1 MNVIFIM
8 IRLVLLAIA
17 FLLAGC
23 GHMPVTSMIRLA
35 RADLAATDPAQLR
48 AAVKLPRVLKLK
60 PAGVA
65 LRIGVKLAN
74 GEEDT
79 QDFVLR
85 EVSDPADVVALHAE
99 LEPNTQIF
107 AYRLDPAEASRL
119 AAFRD
124 ALKKKQEAS
133 GRRGGNLTITVR
145 PDACRAGD
153 LPDRPVYITTYLK
166 TAETG
171 GYVPVAR
178 DVDLRTVVPG
188 RDVTQEIPACP

>member
-1 MNVIFIM
+1 M

-74 GEEDT
+74 GEDNT
-79 QDFVLR
+79 QDFVMR

-153 LPDRPVYITTYLK
+153 LLDRPVYITTYLK

-188 RDVTQEIPACP
+188 RDLTEEIPACP

>member
-1 MNVIFIM
+1 M

-65 LRIGVKLAN
+65 LRIGVKLTN

>member
-1 MNVIFIM
+1 
-8 IRLVLLAIA
+8 
-17 FLLAGC
+17 
-23 GHMPVTSMIRLA
+23 MPVTSMIRLA

-74 GEEDT
+74 GEENT
-79 QDFVLR
+79 QDFVMR

-153 LPDRPVYITTYLK
+153 LLDRPVYITTYLK

-188 RDVTQEIPACP
+188 RDLTEEIPACP

>member
-1 MNVIFIM
+1 M

-65 LRIGVKLAN
+65 LRIGVKLTN

-171 GYVPVAR
+171 GYVPLAR
-178 DVDLRTVVPG
+178 DVDLRMVLPG
-188 RDVTQEIPACP
+188 RDLAAEIPVCA

>member
-99 LEPNTQIF
+99 PDRKST
-107 AYRLDPAEASRL
+107 RLNSSHLGISYAV
-119 AAFRD
+119 FC
-124 ALKKKQEAS
+124 LKKT
-133 GRRGGNLTITVR
+133 NPPIT
-145 PDACRAGD
+145 A
-153 LPDRPVYITTYLK
+153 
-166 TAETG
+166 
-171 GYVPVAR
+171 
-178 DVDLRTVVPG
+178 
-188 RDVTQEIPACP
+188 

>member
-1 MNVIFIM
+1 M

-65 LRIGVKLAN
+65 LRIGVKLTN

-85 EVSDPADVVALHAE
+85 ARSLTRLTLWRCMPSSSPIRRSSPIALI
-99 LEPNTQIF
+99 PPKPVGSRRF
-107 AYRLDPAEASRL
+107 ATR
-119 AAFRD
+119 
-124 ALKKKQEAS
+124 
-133 GRRGGNLTITVR
+133 
-145 PDACRAGD
+145 
-153 LPDRPVYITTYLK
+153 
-166 TAETG
+166 
-171 GYVPVAR
+171 
-178 DVDLRTVVPG
+178 
-188 RDVTQEIPACP
+188 

>member
-1 MNVIFIM
+1 MTH
-8 IRLVLLAIA
+8 LVLLAIA

-74 GEEDT
+74 GEENT

-178 DVDLRTVVPG
+178 DVDLRTVVSG
-188 RDVTQEIPACP
+188 RDLTQEIPACP